1 MISWST
7 TTIEE
12 ALTLEG
18 KHYDFFRRIFDRV
31 CTLCARQVKDGEITK
46 RTFENTLKLEN
57 MPNADGFIRDFMEN
71 IEHGSPND
79 EPAEVLVYYYSLK
92 TLDAAFKYCYQ
103 AETKGINTINKM
115 IFGDDEHNYLVD
127 VIDYL
132 SDLEE
137 ITSRHFTGEVT
148 RHFVEKAIEKTT
160 KKEREPRQKGGFI
173 KAEKDRKKMTP
184 IVDDVFSLY
193 LTPNPLTGK
202 KWKSKAECA
211 RYFIK
216 NFYLRHPDTDTEL
229 DPKKLVA
236 KITKRINDRAA
247 SREVTLLADR

>member
-12 ALTLEG
+12 ALTSEG

-31 CTLCARQVKDGEITK
+31 CTLCTRQVKDGEITK
-46 RTFENTLKLEN
+46 RAFEHTLKLEN
-57 MPNADGFIRDFMEN
+57 MPNADSFIRDFMAN

-79 EPAEVLVYYYSLK
+79 EPAEILVYYYSLK

-103 AETKGINTINKM
+103 AETRGINTINKM
-115 IFGDDEHNYLVD
+115 IFGDDEHNYLIN

-160 KKEREPRQKGGFI
+160 KKEREAQKKGGFM
-173 KAEKDRKKMTP
+173 KAEKERKKKEP
-184 IVDDVFSLY
+184 IKDEVIRIYKNPNAANRTRWTSRNEFAQYFSLNHNKNIADEKEWIKESTVKAWIREY
-193 LTPNPLTGK
+193 LENG
-202 KWKSKAECA
+202 
-211 RYFIK
+211 
-216 NFYLRHPDTDTEL
+216 
-229 DPKKLVA
+229 
-236 KITKRINDRAA
+236 
-247 SREVTLLADR
+247 

>member
-1 MISWST
+1 MRIVST
-7 TTIEE
+7 ITIEE
-12 ALTLEG
+12 ALSREG
-18 KHYDFFRRIFDRV
+18 IHYDFFRKIFDRV
-31 CTLCARQVKDGEITK
+31 CTLCARQVKDGVITK
-46 RTFENTLKLEN
+46 RVFENIFKYEN
-57 MPNADGFIRDFMEN
+57 IPSADNLIRQFIEN
-71 IEHGSPND
+71 IEHGALD
-79 EPAEVLVYYYSLK
+79 ERPAEHLIYFYALK
-92 TLDAAFKYCYQ
+92 ALDAACKHCYQ